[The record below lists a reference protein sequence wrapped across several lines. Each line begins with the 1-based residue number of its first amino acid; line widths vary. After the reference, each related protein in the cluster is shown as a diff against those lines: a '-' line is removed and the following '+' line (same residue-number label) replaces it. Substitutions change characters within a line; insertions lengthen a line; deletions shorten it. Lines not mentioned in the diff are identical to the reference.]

1 MDAETFHKPNT
12 RNAVNHTSG
21 QFMIR
26 NELPFNKPDDIF
38 MISGESFMNEKYY
51 FIELENIVTINQTS
65 FDWFSR

>member
-1 MDAETFHKPNT
+1 
-12 RNAVNHTSG
+12 
-21 QFMIR
+21 
-26 NELPFNKPDDIF
+26 